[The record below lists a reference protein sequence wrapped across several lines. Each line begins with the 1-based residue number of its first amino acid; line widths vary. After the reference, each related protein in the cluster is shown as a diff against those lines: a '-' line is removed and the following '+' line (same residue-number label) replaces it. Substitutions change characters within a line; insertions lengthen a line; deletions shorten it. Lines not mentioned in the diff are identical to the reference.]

1 MSRLS
6 YDYTAWLYH
15 ATAWILLRVPDPPH
29 KILIESGEGCYV
41 VAIQNTFMLSSV
53 ARVHI
58 GNDSEPESQSLLA
71 IGNASE
77 PESQSL
83 LAIGNDSEL
92 ESQSLL
98 AIGKRMYMVHE
109 YKNEKEE
116 NAKEIEKHF

>member
-1 MSRLS
+1 M
-6 YDYTAWLYH
+6 
-15 ATAWILLRVPDPPH
+15 PDST
-29 KILIESGEGCYV
+29 L
-41 VAIQNTFMLSSV
+41 A
-53 ARVHI
+53 I
-58 GNDSEPESQSLLA
+58 GNASEPESQSLLA